1 MSRRTDTELVDDIL
15 GAAQRVMTYVSG
27 MSYDTFVAD
36 TKTQDAVIRNIE
48 IIGEAAKN
56 LSQSARAKLPEV
68 PWRQMAGSRDRL
80 IHDYSGVNIDIVW
93 QIAHVELPRVLK
105 MLGGSDH
112 GGEGE
117 SV

>member
-93 QIAHVELPRVLK
+93 QIAHSDLPRVLK
-105 MLGGSDH
+105 MLGGSGHSD
-112 GGEGE
+112 GGG

>member
-1 MSRRTDTELVDDIL
+1 MRRRAISRDQGQEADHDVAPDTLLGPVIDGPEVQPRLELAEGPFHL
-15 GAAQRVMTYVSG
+15 
-27 MSYDTFVAD
+27 
-36 TKTQDAVIRNIE
+36 
-48 IIGEAAKN
+48 KN

-93 QIAHVELPRVLK
+93 QIAHVELRRDRYP
-105 MLGGSDH
+105 
-112 GGEGE
+112 